1 MPAPLN
7 THLLKD
13 CRQGSYEA
21 MQVSKIKA
29 GYLIACYLLRRE
41 MEVKAQST
49 DNGAGSGQL
58 KEMPG
63 TYPHFSV
70 AILLLYGM
78 NTGLSKFTQTA
89 GIQFPSALIG
99 MQSRLTTIE
108 DVKCC
113 GLHHDNAPH
122 YTITPCCRPEPGE
135 QKCLAHN

>member
-1 MPAPLN
+1 
-7 THLLKD
+7 
-13 CRQGSYEA
+13 
-21 MQVSKIKA
+21 
-29 GYLIACYLLRRE
+29 
-41 MEVKAQST
+41 MEVQAQTT

-99 MQSRLTTIE
+99 MQSCPITLE
-108 DVKCC
+108 DGQCC
-113 GLHHDNAPH
+113 ALHHDDSAFLPQVSLVSTKFLPPQH
-122 YTITPCCRPEPGE
+122 PAVWTQPCIVMAEVFGPE
-135 QKCLAHN
+135 